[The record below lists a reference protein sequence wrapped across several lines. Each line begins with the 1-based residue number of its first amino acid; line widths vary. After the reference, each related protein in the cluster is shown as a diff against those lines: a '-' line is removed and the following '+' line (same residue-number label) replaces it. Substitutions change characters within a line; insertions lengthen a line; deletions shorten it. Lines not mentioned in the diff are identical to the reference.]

1 MIQRIKAIRAS
12 DRRACEDDLDST
24 HDEDSDDAVDS
35 SERQS
40 ESIVLDSEGRATA
53 LTQFDQYLYRGPYL
67 NNLPLWDY
75 VGSVKMIRVPKR
87 EHSSIVIGAPDEF
100 QIPRRGRTRQNRYSF
115 ETGDCFDES
124 FTQAISS
131 VPAIPQLVGPAPPPY
146 PGDKPL
152 YGSCNK
158 NIEK

>member
-12 DRRACEDDLDST
+12 ERRVCEDDLDST
-24 HDEDSDDAVDS
+24 HGVDSDDAVDS

-53 LTQFDQYLYRGPYL
+53 LTQFDQYVNRGRHL
-67 NNLPLWDY
+67 ENLSLWDY
-75 VGSVKMIRVPKR
+75 VGCVKMIRVRNR
-87 EHSSIVIGAPDEF
+87 EHSFIEIGAPDEV
-100 QIPRRGRTRQNRYSF
+100 QIPRRGRPRQNRYSF

-124 FTQAISS
+124 FAQVISS
-131 VPAIPQLVGPAPPPY
+131 VPAIPQLVGPAPPQY

>member
-12 DRRACEDDLDST
+12 ERRVCEDDLDST
-24 HDEDSDDAVDS
+24 HDVDSDDAVDS

-40 ESIVLDSEGRATA
+40 ESITLDSEGRATA
-53 LTQFDQYLYRGPYL
+53 ITQFDQYVNKGRHLE
-67 NNLPLWDY
+67 NLSLWDY
-75 VGSVKMIRVPKR
+75 VDCVKMIRVRNR
-87 EHSSIVIGAPDEF
+87 EHSSIEIGAPDEV
-100 QIPRRGRTRQNRYSF
+100 QIPIRGRPRQNRYSV

-124 FTQAISS
+124 FAQVISS
-131 VPAIPQLVGPAPPPY
+131 VPAIPQLVGPAPPRY

-152 YGSCNK
+152 NESCNK